1 MFFGCTLLPGSKE
14 TKLASI
20 DPESS
25 PSADENTGI
34 ICPYSHFQWCGFFQG
49 PWVSFGKTDE
59 FSGRVPKLLQKLVSL
74 GLTAYLSVFNL
85 FLTQ

>member
-1 MFFGCTLLPGSKE
+1 MFLGCTQLPGSKE

-59 FSGRVPKLLQKLVSL
+59 FSGRVTKITSKIGVSWTHSL
-74 GLTAYLSVFNL
+74 PFCFNI
-85 FLTQ
+85 FLT